1 MIAREDIDG
10 FLDDE
15 GTLTEFY
22 GAPQDAFEDMN
33 DTLIVEEPF
42 AALFAE
48 EQEDFFQFAYH
59 YWGEYF
65 GSDGIDWK
73 SMFYVWLGDE

>member
-1 MIAREDIDG
+1 MITQDDIDG
-10 FLDDE
+10 FLDDD
-15 GTLTEFY
+15 GALDEFY
-22 GAPQDAFEDMN
+22 GSTQDAFEDMN

-48 EQEDFFQFAYH
+48 EQDDFFQFAYH
-59 YWGEYF
+59 FWGEYLS
-65 GSDGIDWK
+65 SDGVEWV